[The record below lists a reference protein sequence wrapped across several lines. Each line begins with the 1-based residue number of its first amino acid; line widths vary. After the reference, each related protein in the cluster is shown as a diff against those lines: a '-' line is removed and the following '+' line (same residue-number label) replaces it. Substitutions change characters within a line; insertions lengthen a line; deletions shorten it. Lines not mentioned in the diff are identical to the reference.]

1 MEQYKNQ
8 KNIVIS
14 HIIPLHINEWD
25 EYKEGNKLMHLYSGT
40 CITISPNIIF
50 MLKMIDLQTPLLYK
64 HVDDVVLTYILDK
77 MVDKKIH
84 YPFIWLDSSV
94 HFNNQDVGLFRI
106 KNAEDRTVDY
116 MYWKKLLLLFDE
128 IEII

>member
-1 MEQYKNQ
+1 
-8 KNIVIS
+8 
-14 HIIPLHINEWD
+14 
-25 EYKEGNKLMHLYSGT
+25 
-40 CITISPNIIF
+40 